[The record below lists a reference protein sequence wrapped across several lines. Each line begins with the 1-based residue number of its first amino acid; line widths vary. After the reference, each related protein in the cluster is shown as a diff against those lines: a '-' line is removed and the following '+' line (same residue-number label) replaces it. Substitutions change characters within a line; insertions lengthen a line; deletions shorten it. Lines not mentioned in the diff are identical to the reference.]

1 MKKGL
6 IILLTLIPFVSQGGG
21 IPVHDVIADLKRV
34 EEWSEKLKQWSETV
48 EHYQSQIDA
57 YKKQLATATGVRQI
71 EEFTGALNNMK
82 GELEKIYQE
91 GDSFVADFT
100 KNPTGKLSSQATS
113 LFKKYGAFDMC
124 KSGIDTADNL
134 CKAKV
139 VSNAASIEQGNKI
152 NKALVSSMNQIDN
165 LSRRI
170 ANAKDSKESQDL
182 ANALQA
188 QSLKVQAIKMQYDVW
203 LNKNQADES
212 MFNKQQMAEY
222 NKRQLNAPIPQF
234 N

>member
-6 IILLTLIPFVSQGGG
+6 IILLMLIPSVSKGFT
-21 IPVHDVIADLKRV
+21 ISVHDAISDLKRV
-34 EEWSEKLKQWSETV
+34 SEWSETV
-48 EHYQSQIDA
+48 EHYQNQIDA
-57 YKKQLATATGVRQI
+57 YKKQLATTTGIRQI
-71 EEFTGALNNMK
+71 EEFTSSLNNMK
-82 GELEKIYQE
+82 GELEKLYQE

-100 KNPTGKLSSQATS
+100 KNPTGKLNSKVMS

-134 CKAKV
+134 CKVKV
-139 VSNAASIEQGNKI
+139 VSNAVNIEQGNKI
-152 NKALVSSMNQIDN
+152 NKTLVSSMSQIDN

-170 ANAKDSKESQDL
+170 ANAEDSKESQDL

-188 QSLKVQAIKMQYDVW
+188 QSLKILAIKMQYDIW
-203 LNKNQADES
+203 SNKNKADEA
-212 MFNKQQMAEY
+212 MFNKQQIAEY
-222 NKRQLNAPIPQF
+222 NKRQLNAPIPKF

>member
-1 MKKGL
+1 M
-6 IILLTLIPFVSQGGG
+6 ILLMLIPFISKGGG
-21 IPVHDVIADLKRV
+21 IPVYDAVSDLKRV
-34 EEWSEKLKQWSETV
+34 GEWSEKLKQWSETV

-71 EEFTGALNNMK
+71 DEFTGALNNMK
-82 GELEKIYQE
+82 SELEKIYQE

-100 KNPTGKLSSQATS
+100 KNPTGKLSSKATS
-113 LFKKYGAFDMC
+113 LFNKYGAFDMC
-124 KSGIDTADNL
+124 KSGMDTADNL
-134 CKAKV
+134 CKTKV

-165 LSRRI
+165 LNRRT

-188 QSLKVQAIKMQYDVW
+188 QSLKIQAIKMQYDVW
-203 LNKNQADES
+203 LNKNKADEA